1 MIWLQL
7 FYVYLKIGIFGF
19 GGGYAMLSLIQADV
33 VDRYGWIS
41 SQEFTDIVA
50 ISQMT
55 PGPIGINSATYI
67 GYTAIHNAGYSP
79 AMAVLG
85 SCLTTF
91 AVCLPSFLLVLAIS
105 YAFAKFRNNKYVAAA
120 FYGLRPAT
128 VGLIAAAA
136 LLLMNSENFIDYKSF
151 LIFGA
156 AFILTWKF
164 EDQPDPDD
172 YPGRNRRDS
181 SLLVNFTAKVKTF
194 VTRSQDLQSKK
205 PGLPQSIF
213 RAFSQKTPLFQV
225 RLSSIESPSLS
236 RKRSSFS
243 NLIV

>member
-7 FYVYLKIGIFGF
+7 IYVYLKIGILGF

-67 GYTAIHNAGYSP
+67 GYTAILNAGYPEAIS
-79 AMAVLG
+79 VLG
-85 SCLTTF
+85 SVVATV
-91 AVCLPSFLLVLAIS
+91 AVCLPSFLLVLLIS
-105 YAFAKFRNNKYVAAA
+105 FYFAKFRTNKYVAAA
-120 FYGLRPAT
+120 FTGLRPVT
-128 VGLIAAAA
+128 VGLIGAAA
-136 LLLMNSENFIDYKSF
+136 LMLMNKENFIDYKSF

-164 EDQPDPDD
+164 KIHPILMIFLA
-172 YPGRNRRDS
+172 GIAGI
-181 SLLVNFTAKVKTF
+181 LLY
-194 VTRSQDLQSKK
+194 L
-205 PGLPQSIF
+205 
-213 RAFSQKTPLFQV
+213 
-225 RLSSIESPSLS
+225 
-236 RKRSSFS
+236 
-243 NLIV
+243 